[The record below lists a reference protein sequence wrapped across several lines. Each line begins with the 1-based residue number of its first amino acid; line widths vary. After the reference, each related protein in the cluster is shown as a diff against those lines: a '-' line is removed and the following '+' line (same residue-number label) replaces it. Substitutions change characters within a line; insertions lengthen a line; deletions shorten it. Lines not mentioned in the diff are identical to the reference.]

1 MKRTIQNIAIIATL
15 LLPVAAFAFEPM
27 AATIKISGAGIYDYI
42 LIGES
47 PRATDGFDNA
57 YDTMSPGDSLNTNY
71 ISSYISHPEWGAIKN
86 NFRGDIRSIAET
98 QEWTITIASSLPAG
112 TPLNVEL
119 QTGLNILPQG
129 LQLTIKDIGNT
140 TSANLI
146 NGRLSISSPAPGA
159 TTQLIITAQQQA
171 TPPIDPPPPVV
182 TKADGDLDGDGQ
194 ATIADAI
201 KVLRMALNLDLT
213 TTAAK
218 THGDMDNDGSL
229 TVRDALQIIRKSV
242 GLI

>member
-1 MKRTIQNIAIIATL
+1 
-15 LLPVAAFAFEPM
+15 
-27 AATIKISGAGIYDYI
+27 
-42 LIGES
+42 
-47 PRATDGFDNA
+47 
-57 YDTMSPGDSLNTNY
+57 
-71 ISSYISHPEWGAIKN
+71 
-86 NFRGDIRSIAET
+86 
-98 QEWTITIASSLPAG
+98 
-112 TPLNVEL
+112 
-119 QTGLNILPQG
+119 
-129 LQLTIKDIGNT
+129 LQLTIKDIGNS

-194 ATIADAI
+194 ATITDAI
-201 KVLRMALNLDLT
+201 KVLRMALNLDLIT
-213 TTAAK
+213 AAAK